1 MPFYRRNR
9 ISPDFIAVPAE
20 PPMRGIGERRQTLL
34 ALIDEELRDAQ
45 AAGNQEAIDELLEA
59 RSAVMKLARGSAPV
73 SPGRS
78 S

>member
-1 MPFYRRNR
+1 MDLFKRNR
-9 ISPDFIAVPAE
+9 ITPDFIAVPAE

-34 ALIDEELRDAQ
+34 ALIDEELTDARK
-45 AAGNQEAIDELLEA
+45 AGNREALEELLGA